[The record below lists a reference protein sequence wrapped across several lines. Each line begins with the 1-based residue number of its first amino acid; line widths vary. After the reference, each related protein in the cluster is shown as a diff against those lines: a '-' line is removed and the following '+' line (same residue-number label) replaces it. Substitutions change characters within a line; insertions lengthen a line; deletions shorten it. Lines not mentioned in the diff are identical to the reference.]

1 MRARRLPAAPETRF
15 DAPPGVPERCLRH
28 EWFSTERIWLRKEH
42 NRLARLLHAEAWFPH
57 VPLATLVG
65 AQGLL
70 HILLA
75 SGSLHPLL
83 QQIAAP
89 SLSSLAGGVSVLQ
102 LGAASHIAVGVL
114 LVLVA
119 FGMLW
124 RSRLAWV
131 LAFLLTLAVV
141 SLEFSPLSRASRPL
155 QTFSIIQ
162 LLLLLAARPA
172 FTRASLATATLFA
185 LVGVLVTIG
194 YGTVGALALGGGF
207 QPHITSPVDAV
218 YFAVETMSTV
228 GYGDIT
234 PISSD
239 ARLFTISL
247 IVLGLGVFATAL
259 PAIAGPLIDKRLM
272 NLLQP
277 RRKGKMKRVSHVIVV
292 GDGPLAQDTVRALV
306 ARGLLVTSIV
316 ATKPPEGEAHTE
328 DVLVGDG
335 SDTEILRHADIAKA
349 RAVLALSEDDSYNAF
364 VVLAAKEM
372 NPEVRTVAAV
382 SDTHNTGRI
391 ARTRPD
397 VLLTLPLLGGELL
410 AMALSGEQIQTDA
423 LISQLLK
430 LG

>member
-1 MRARRLPAAPETRF
+1 VKHA
-15 DAPPGVPERCLRH
+15 
-28 EWFSTERIWLRKEH
+28 WFSAERTWLRKEQQ
-42 NRLARLLHAEAWFPH
+42 RLARMLHMRAWFPQ
-57 VPLATLVG
+57 VPLALLVG
-65 AQGLL
+65 VQGLVL
-70 HILLA
+70 ILIG
-75 SGSLHPLL
+75 SGSLRPLL
-83 QQIAAP
+83 QAISAPALSTFTGKLGILQI
-89 SLSSLAGGVSVLQ
+89 
-102 LGAASHIAVGVL
+102 GAASHIAIGVL
-114 LVLVA
+114 LLLVA
-119 FGMLW
+119 LGMLW
-124 RSRLAWV
+124 RSRLAWL

-141 SLEFSPLSRASRPL
+141 ALEFSPLSHASRLL
-155 QTFSIIQ
+155 QTFSIVQ
-162 LLLLLAARPA
+162 LLLLLTARQT
-172 FTRASLATATLFA
+172 FMSASLATATVFA
-185 LVGVLVTIG
+185 LTGVLVTLG
-194 YGTVGALALGGGF
+194 YGTLGALILGAGF
-207 QPHITSPVDAV
+207 QPRITTVIDAT

-234 PISSD
+234 PVSSD
-239 ARLFTISL
+239 ARIFTISL

-277 RRKGKMKRVSHVIVV
+277 RRRGKMKRASHIIVV
-292 GDGPLAQDTVRALV
+292 GDGPLAQDTARALI
-306 ARGLLVTSIV
+306 ARGLQVTSIL
-316 ATKPPEGEAHTE
+316 AEKPPEDEQHGE

-335 SDTEILRHADIAKA
+335 SDTELLRQADIAKA

-382 SDTHNTGRI
+382 SDTRNTGRL

-423 LISQLLK
+423 LITQLLK

>member
-1 MRARRLPAAPETRF
+1 MTEHRTQRSWL
-15 DAPPGVPERCLRH
+15 DAQ
-28 EWFSTERIWLRKEH
+28 RIWLRKEQQ
-42 NRLARLLHAEAWFPH
+42 RLERVLHTSVWFPQ
-57 VPLATLVG
+57 VPLAVLVG
-65 AQGLL
+65 AQGVL
-70 HILLA
+70 HILMA
-75 SGSLHPLL
+75 SGSLRPLL
-83 QQIAAP
+83 RQIATP
-89 SLSSLAGGVSVLQ
+89 TISTLAGGVGIVQ
-102 LGAASHIAVGVL
+102 VDAASHLGLGIL

-131 LAFLLTLAVV
+131 LAFLLTLATVA
-141 SLEFSPLSRASRPL
+141 LEFSPLSRASRPL
-155 QTFSIIQ
+155 QAFGMLQ
-162 LLLLLAARPA
+162 LLLLLVTRGT

-185 LVGVLVTIG
+185 LTGLLLTLG
-194 YGTVGALALGGGF
+194 YGTLGAMFLGGGF
-207 QPHITSPVDAV
+207 QPHITSATDAA

-234 PISSD
+234 PVSTD
-239 ARLFTISL
+239 ARVFTISL
-247 IVLGLGVFATAL
+247 IVFGLGVFATAL

-277 RRKGKMKRVSHVIVV
+277 RRKSKMKRVSHVIVV
-292 GDGPLAQDTVRALV
+292 GDGPLAQDAARAMV
-306 ARGLLVTSIV
+306 ARGLLVTAIV
-316 ATKPPEGEAHTE
+316 AAKPSEGEAHTE
-328 DVLVGDG
+328 DVIVGDG
-335 SDTEILRHADIAKA
+335 SDTETLRQADVSKA

-372 NPEVRTVAAV
+372 NPGVRTVAAV

-410 AMALSGEQIQTDA
+410 AMALSGEPIQADA
-423 LISQLLK
+423 LLSQLLK